1 MKLLRILKKSPRTSE
16 SDAGANDSYNVL
28 VLNADY
34 DHDDEY
40 DDCKDLADELN
51 FAKEKSANANPSLRP
66 NSREINATSNAKT
79 RKEGTSLFVPRRKMS
94 II

>member
-1 MKLLRILKKSPRTSE
+1 
-16 SDAGANDSYNVL
+16 

-51 FAKEKSANANPSLRP
+51 FAKEKSASANPSLRP
-66 NSREINATSNAKT
+66 NSREVNAASNAKT
-79 RKEGTSLFVPRRKMS
+79 RKEGISLFVCAW
-94 II
+94 